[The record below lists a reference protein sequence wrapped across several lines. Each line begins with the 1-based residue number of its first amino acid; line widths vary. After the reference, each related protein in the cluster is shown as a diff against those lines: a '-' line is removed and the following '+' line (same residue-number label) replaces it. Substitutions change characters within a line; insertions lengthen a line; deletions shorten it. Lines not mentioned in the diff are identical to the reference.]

1 MVGWRSVWLAG
12 WIEGTSWLS
21 SQLSF
26 DLVRELPQVG
36 DSLVQIGKLSVD
48 GANVCGSCESDHHT
62 EFLERRFHGCSFA
75 KMALVTAPSVEV
87 IDWLFRYVI
96 SASIHAHFQ
105 FVLHES
111 ASDSRGYEHTHRASE
126 ERQGVSADG
135 VLRYRL

>member
-26 DLVRELPQVG
+26 DLIRELPQVG
-36 DSLVQIGKLSVD
+36 DGLVQIGKLSVD
-48 GANVCGSCESDHHT
+48 GADVCGSCEGDHHT

-87 IDWLFRYVI
+87 IIPPSFLLY
-96 SASIHAHFQ
+96 SPTN
-105 FVLHES
+105 
-111 ASDSRGYEHTHRASE
+111 Y
-126 ERQGVSADG
+126 
-135 VLRYRL
+135 